1 MELIIIFLFIL
12 MNGVFAMAE
21 IAVLSAKKSRLQ
33 VLANEG
39 SRNAQVALE
48 LAKSPGKFLSTVQT
62 GITLVGIFAGA
73 FGGATLAESLARQLQ
88 VIPFLAPYSG
98 VISLVCVVS
107 LITYL
112 SLVVG
117 ELVPK
122 RIALSNPEKIAL
134 LVARSL
140 NRLSLMSGPIVSF
153 LSMSTDFILKILG
166 IKDGVAATI
175 SDEEIRTLFREG
187 TLAGTFEIAEKE
199 IVERTMR
206 LSDKKVSALMTPR
219 KEIAWIDVDSRFKT
233 IRNVIASHSHSH
245 FPVCRDSLDK
255 VVGIIRTESLLV
267 NFLVEEKI
275 DLKKL
280 MQKPL
285 FIPESMDSLK
295 VLDLFQ
301 KTGVHMAL
309 VSDEYGNT
317 RGLISLTD
325 LLEEIVGDIPTINEF
340 DEEEIV
346 KRDDGSFL
354 VDGLVAI
361 DELMEYFQMK
371 KLPGQKTGMYHTVGG
386 LATNMIG
393 RIPKTGDSFEA
404 AGYTFEVLD
413 MDGNRVD
420 KILLSAVQKKL

>member
-12 MNGVFAMAE
+12 INGVFAMSE

-39 SRNAQVALE
+39 NRNAQVALE

-88 VIPFLAPYSG
+88 VIPFLSPYSG

-134 LVARSL
+134 LVARPL

-153 LSMSTDFILKILG
+153 LSMSTDFILKTLG
-166 IKDGVAATI
+166 IKDGAAATI

-309 VSDEYGNT
+309 VADEYGNT

-361 DELMEYFQMK
+361 DELAEYFQMK
-371 KLPGQKTGMYHTVGG
+371 KLPGQKTGLYHTVGG

-393 RIPKTGDSFEA
+393 SIPKTGDSFEA
-404 AGYTFEVLD
+404 AGYKFEVLD

-420 KILLSAVQKKL
+420 KILLSALQKKL